1 MVGVGVPWSG
11 LETLAQVKHNTKH
24 KQGKRNGDGCS
35 IPPWHHK
42 KKRREGTEV
51 WWSRLGDQWGYL
63 GEQRALNFVDFYLN
77 SVSGMA
83 PATNECFA
91 LAFLC
96 YNLPGGGAVSVEAVE
111 GSLPKVHGFINFQ
124 AVSGTARSPV
134 GRKQS
139 WSGLESPGRGWRPL
153 HKSNKTQN
161 THRKAKW

>member
-1 MVGVGVPWSG
+1 
-11 LETLAQVKHNTKH
+11 
-24 KQGKRNGDGCS
+24 
-35 IPPWHHK
+35 
-42 KKRREGTEV
+42 
-51 WWSRLGDQWGYL
+51 
-63 GEQRALNFVDFYLN
+63 
-77 SVSGMA
+77 MA

-161 THRKAKW
+161 TNRESEMVMAAASRPGTTNKGEKERKSGGVVLVTSGVTWESSGLLILYIFT